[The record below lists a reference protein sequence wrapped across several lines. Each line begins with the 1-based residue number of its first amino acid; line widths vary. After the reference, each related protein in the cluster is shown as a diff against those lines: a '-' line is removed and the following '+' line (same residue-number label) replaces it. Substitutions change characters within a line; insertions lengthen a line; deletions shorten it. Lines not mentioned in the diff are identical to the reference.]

1 MIVSYN
7 VADYQRDV
15 RTRDKSGSFWQ
26 PPITAVSGSDQSLYE
41 RLLVRGDYVYLFY
54 EQYVSNSLDLDYRT
68 RSITGT
74 TWSSPTE
81 LATSIGDFDSHI
93 SVTKTSDDKIHL
105 LCNSGIFN
113 GQGYDGLVYTSFNG
127 SNWSTPIS
135 LDATYIFY
143 PYGLSSVS
151 NDLFITW
158 RHDTN
163 SYIRYK
169 QYDAIPLPPPD
180 LAVSRSGNDHP
191 QLTWTKVE
199 PDINNFIIEKAYQGG
214 WPFLAQTSTTSYED
228 TDEDY
233 CPIGQL
239 CTSGHNVD
247 YRVKAVDN
255 GNHTSDPSDVVTAHV
270 LGGYPD
276 KIIAQQTETIT
287 PAEYKLEQNYP
298 NPFNPTTSIY
308 YNLKDAG
315 YVSLK
320 VFNMLGQE
328 IAELVNENQSE
339 GYHSVEFNAFDI
351 PSGIYIYQIKAGEFS
366 GIKKMMLVK

>member
-1 MIVSYN
+1 M
-7 VADYQRDV
+7 
-15 RTRDKSGSFWQ
+15 
-26 PPITAVSGSDQSLYE
+26 
-41 RLLVRGDYVYLFY
+41 
-54 EQYVSNSLDLDYRT
+54 
-68 RSITGT
+68 
-74 TWSSPTE
+74 
-81 LATSIGDFDSHI
+81 
-93 SVTKTSDDKIHL
+93 
-105 LCNSGIFN
+105 
-113 GQGYDGLVYTSFNG
+113 
-127 SNWSTPIS
+127 
-135 LDATYIFY
+135 
-143 PYGLSSVS
+143 
-151 NDLFITW
+151 
-158 RHDTN
+158 
-163 SYIRYK
+163 
-169 QYDAIPLPPPD
+169 
-180 LAVSRSGNDHP
+180 
-191 QLTWTKVE
+191 
-199 PDINNFIIEKAYQGG
+199 
-214 WPFLAQTSTTSYED
+214 
-228 TDEDY
+228 
-233 CPIGQL
+233 
-239 CTSGHNVD
+239 D

>member
-1 MIVSYN
+1 M
-7 VADYQRDV
+7 D
-15 RTRDKSGSFWQ
+15 
-26 PPITAVSGSDQSLYE
+26 
-41 RLLVRGDYVYLFY
+41 
-54 EQYVSNSLDLDYRT
+54 NS
-68 RSITGT
+68 
-74 TWSSPTE
+74 
-81 LATSIGDFDSHI
+81 
-93 SVTKTSDDKIHL
+93 
-105 LCNSGIFN
+105 
-113 GQGYDGLVYTSFNG
+113 
-127 SNWSTPIS
+127 
-135 LDATYIFY
+135 YIFY

-169 QYDAIPLPPPD
+169 QYDAIPLPPPN
-180 LAVSRSGNDHP
+180 LAVSRSAYDHP
-191 QLTWTKVE
+191 RLTWTKVE
-199 PDINNFIIEKAYQGG
+199 PDVNNFIIEKYYQGG
-214 WPFLAQTSTTSYED
+214 WPFLAQTSNLWYED

-233 CPIGQL
+233 CPIGQQ

-255 GNHTSDPSDVVTAHV
+255 GNHTSEPSDVVTAHV

-276 KIIAQQTETIT
+276 KIIAQQFEIIT

-320 VFNMLGQE
+320 VFNMIGQE
-328 IAELVNENQSE
+328 VAELVNENQSE

-351 PSGIYIYQIKAGEFS
+351 PSGIYIYQIKSGEFS